1 MDRIY
6 MNRVPGSERIHIEIA
21 ENEIADL
28 LDDFAPGPDAFEAT
42 KKLHRI
48 LVDAYRVFAPQLA
61 PPSEEDQRQ
70 HSRES

>member
-6 MNRVPGSERIHIEIA
+6 MNRTPGSERIHIEIA

-28 LDDFAPGPDAFEAT
+28 LDDFTPADDAFEAT

-48 LVDAYRVFAPQLA
+48 LVDAYRVFAPELA
-61 PPSEEDQRQ
+61 PPNERDEMT
-70 HSRES
+70 